1 MRQARPWAVD
11 AIVRLG
17 KRESRTSLSTLTRS
31 SGLAAEGGTTP
42 VAAAAAPATGFT

>member
-17 KRESRTSLSTLTRS
+17 KRDSRTSLSTLTRS
-31 SGLAAEGGTTP
+31 SGVAAEGGMTP
-42 VAAAAAPATGFT
+42 VVAAAACATVFP